1 VSSGAAAD
9 QSSKG
14 DLWSHKPWWCQPWTI
29 VVTGCAVPLFGWLL
43 FGWLW
48 LTLVLSVAV
57 LGWWLVFLV
66 LAPAAYRQALTDVDG
81 DSGDGGNRPD

>member
-1 VSSGAAAD
+1 M
-9 QSSKG
+9 
-14 DLWSHKPWWCQPWTI
+14 
-29 VVTGCAVPLFGWLL
+29 PLFGWLL

-66 LAPAAYRQALTDVDG
+66 LAPAAYRQPLTDVDG